1 MGLLC
6 GISFTDGLQEMEL
19 LNSLGK
25 LSCIAIERA
34 AISNMRRS
42 RAEKTH

>member
-6 GISFTDGLQEMEL
+6 GIGFTDAYVEMEL
-19 LNSLGK
+19 LNSVGK

-34 AISNMRRS
+34 AINDMQQSK
-42 RAEKTH
+42 AEKTP